1 MTFSIEG
8 RLPDESVAL
17 QDVLR
22 EMNEVLNLLSSLVIT
37 GYGTPEGA
45 IPADIGKI
53 YLRRDGST
61 STTLYVKTSG
71 TGDTGWTAK

>member
-22 EMNEVLNLLSSLVIT
+22 ERDELLNKLSSLLMT

-45 IPADIGKI
+45 IPASVGTI

-61 STTLYVKTSG
+61 STTIYIKTSG

>member
-1 MTFSIEG
+1 MTISIEG
-8 RLPDESVAL
+8 RLPNESAEL
-17 QDVLR
+17 QEVMR
-22 EMNEVLNLLSSLVIT
+22 EMAEIVNALRGLVMT

-45 IPADIGKI
+45 IPAPIGKI
-53 YLRRDGST
+53 YLRLNGST